1 MSMKAPQVHAKDY
14 LVDMI
19 LDGRLEEATTAGIL
33 ESEEHDA
40 SRKVGD
46 TTLLNYLVKLEEYL
60 DDHDI
65 YAFDGWESAEF
76 VQKPKVEKFW
86 VTFWLRVGKDCELEG
101 INRITNSKEAQ
112 NKVAVQKYDDGTTL
126 VQIQVLKRYLDA
138 IEGRNKQKSDELS
151 DEELGRSE

>member
-65 YAFDGWESAEF
+65 YAFDGWEAAEF
-76 VQKPKVEKFW
+76 VQNGEGEFVFLCRLLVFRIGFRPQIAVPWHRSHFDANTGEFAYP
-86 VTFWLRVGKDCELEG
+86 VQTLHVG
-101 INRITNSKEAQ
+101 
-112 NKVAVQKYDDGTTL
+112 
-126 VQIQVLKRYLDA
+126 
-138 IEGRNKQKSDELS
+138 
-151 DEELGRSE
+151 